1 VPSARDRRRR
11 DAPEAALARLRS
23 GCDAA
28 DTSPARGCPARG
40 DAPRAPPCG
49 RARRRRA
56 AVEARTFAN
65 DRRGEVAVMHWVWL
79 IIVGLVVG
87 ALGRAL
93 HPGKDPLG
101 WLLTLALGVVSLI
114 IAGIIFSS
122 GVLEVIVGIVI
133 AAVLLAIWS

>member
-1 VPSARDRRRR
+1 
-11 DAPEAALARLRS
+11 
-23 GCDAA
+23 
-28 DTSPARGCPARG
+28 
-40 DAPRAPPCG
+40 
-49 RARRRRA
+49 
-56 AVEARTFAN
+56 
-65 DRRGEVAVMHWVWL
+65 MHWVWL

-122 GVLEVIVGIVI
+122 GVLEFIVGIVI
-133 AAVLLAIWS
+133 AAVLLAIWSRVAPRTAH